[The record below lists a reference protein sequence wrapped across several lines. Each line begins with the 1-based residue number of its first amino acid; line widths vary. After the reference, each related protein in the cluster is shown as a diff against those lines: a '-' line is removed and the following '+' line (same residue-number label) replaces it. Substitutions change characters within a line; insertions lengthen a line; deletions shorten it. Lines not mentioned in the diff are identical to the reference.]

1 MKTLSTVTLTILATC
16 IIFSNTLCAND
27 IRDGFLGVTWG
38 TNLSALEDFK
48 KIETKEYVT
57 YYKNPDKVYTVED
70 MTVGDVVYGTYANQF
85 FAVYV
90 HVDYLEG
97 FGKIRQYLTANY
109 GEPKR
114 SMTVANEQRIYSWK
128 YKTIKIKLKLYVR
141 NGNVKLAFYHTPVSN
156 MVNEAQHERY
166 LDQKY
171 RFLPIDKN
179 KKPTGGIP
187 LLKF

>member
-1 MKTLSTVTLTILATC
+1 MKTLSIVSLTVLATC
-16 IIFSNTLCAND
+16 IIFTNTLCAND
-27 IRDGFLGVTWG
+27 LREGFLGLTWG
-38 TNLSALEDFK
+38 TNLSTLAGFQ
-48 KIETKEYVT
+48 KIETKENVT
-57 YYKNPDKVYTVED
+57 YYKNPEKVYTVED
-70 MTVGDVVYGTYANQF
+70 MTVGDIVYGAYANQF

-90 HVDYLEG
+90 HIDSIEG

-114 SMTVANEQRIYSWK
+114 SMTIANEQRINSWK
-128 YKTIKIKLKLYVR
+128 YKTVKIKLKFYVR
-141 NGNVKLAFYHTPVSN
+141 DGKMKLAFYHTPVST
-156 MVNEAQHERY
+156 MVNEAQQESY

>member
-1 MKTLSTVTLTILATC
+1 MKTLSIVLLTVLATC
-16 IIFSNTLCAND
+16 IIFTNTLCATD
-27 IRDGFLGVTWG
+27 LREGFLGLTWG
-38 TNLSALEDFK
+38 TNLSTLAGFQ
-48 KIETKEYVT
+48 KIETKENVT

-70 MTVGDVVYGTYANQF
+70 MTVGDIVYGAYANQF

-90 HVDYLEG
+90 HIDSIEG

-114 SMTVANEQRIYSWK
+114 SMTIANEQRINSWK
-128 YKTIKIKLKLYVR
+128 YKTVKM
-141 NGNVKLAFYHTPVSN
+141 KLAFYHTPVST
-156 MVNEAQHERY
+156 MVNEAQQESY